1 MITCFIGIDA
11 HTTNYTL
18 STAIDAEDKP
28 FNTCKYAPKLTYIL
42 KYANALCMKYN
53 LNKEDILLGYEAGCL
68 GFKLQRDLN
77 ENGFNCVVMAPST
90 IPGTAINRRRKTKND
105 IRDAEAIAKALRN
118 DDYSSV
124 ATPDEEDEAIR
135 EFIRARED
143 VRMELKRCKQHIMAF
158 CNRHGQ
164 HYEETGWTQKHLRWL
179 KDLTFSQP
187 VLKEI
192 LDNLLLEYEY
202 LTEKLEEKDRRI
214 EEFAEMD
221 KYRESVHKLVCFKGI
236 KTLTALA
243 VIVEI
248 GDFARFMKA
257 KNFVA
262 YLGLSVGEQSSG
274 NDYNQ
279 TGITKQGNRF
289 IRKLLTEA
297 AQSFSRATSK
307 KSKELKKR
315 QKGNNEEI
323 IAYAD
328 KANERLRKRYR
339 HLVTHNMKSPN
350 KAKCAIARELAC
362 FIWGMMTNNIHTVL
376 V

>member
-1 MITCFIGIDA
+1 
-11 HTTNYTL
+11 
-18 STAIDAEDKP
+18 
-28 FNTCKYAPKLTYIL
+28 
-42 KYANALCMKYN
+42 
-53 LNKEDILLGYEAGCL
+53 
-68 GFKLQRDLN
+68 
-77 ENGFNCVVMAPST
+77 MAPST

-221 KYRESVHKLVCFKGI
+221 KYRESVHKLICFKGI

-339 HLVTHNMKSPN
+339 HLVIHNMKSSN